1 MNNEPACR
9 ILLVEDDVRLA
20 LMIKDF
26 LTPEGFEVTIEGRGD
41 AAVARILNE
50 SPEAVV
56 LDVNLPGMDGI
67 SVCRTVRSKYSGP
80 ILILT
85 ARGDEVDEIICL
97 EVGAD
102 DFMAKPV
109 RPRVLLAR
117 IRAHLRKTSV
127 TESQTQQK
135 LKIGPLLID
144 AGRRTLEV
152 EGAVVDLTTA
162 EFDLLW
168 HLAENTWKVLSRE
181 DIYQHIHG
189 FRYDGMD
196 RSIDLR
202 VSRLRKKIGDDP
214 NCPQRIK
221 SIRGVGYLL
230 ANDS

>member
-1 MNNEPACR
+1 MNNEPTCR
-9 ILLVEDDVRLA
+9 VLLVEDDVRLA
-20 LMIKDF
+20 MMIRDF

-41 AAVARILNE
+41 AAVARILTE

-117 IRAHLRKTSV
+117 LRAHLRKTAV
-127 TESQTQQK
+127 IESQTQQK

-152 EGAVVDLTTA
+152 DGTVVDLTTA

-168 HLAENTWKVLSRE
+168 HLAENTGKVLSRE

-214 NCPQRIK
+214 NSPLRIK

>member
-1 MNNEPACR
+1 MNNEPACS

-20 LMIKDF
+20 LMIRDF

-67 SVCRTVRSKYSGP
+67 SVCRTVRSKYAGP

-168 HLAENTWKVLSRE
+168 HLAENTGKVLSRE
-181 DIYQHIHG
+181 EIYQHIHG

>member
-1 MNNEPACR
+1 
-9 ILLVEDDVRLA
+9 
-20 LMIKDF
+20 
-26 LTPEGFEVTIEGRGD
+26 
-41 AAVARILNE
+41 
-50 SPEAVV
+50 
-56 LDVNLPGMDGI
+56 MDGI
-67 SVCRTVRSKYSGP
+67 SVCRAVRSAYSGP

-117 IRAHLRKTSV
+117 LRAHLRKSVV
-127 TESQTQQK
+127 TESLLPQK
-135 LKIGPLLID
+135 MQVGPLLID

-152 EGAVVDLTTA
+152 DGAAVDLTTA

-168 HLAENTWKVLSRE
+168 HLAENVGKVLSRE

-189 FRYDGMD
+189 FRYDGLD

-202 VSRLRKKIGDDP
+202 ISRLRKKIGDDP
-214 NCPQRIK
+214 NCPLRIK

>member
-1 MNNEPACR
+1 MNNEPTCR
-9 ILLVEDDVRLA
+9 VLLVEDDVRLA
-20 LMIKDF
+20 MMIRDF

-41 AAVARILNE
+41 AAVARILTE

-117 IRAHLRKTSV
+117 LRAHLRKTAV
-127 TESQTQQK
+127 IESQTQQK

-152 EGAVVDLTTA
+152 DGTVVDLTTA

-168 HLAENTWKVLSRE
+168 HLAENRGKVLSRE

-214 NCPQRIK
+214 NSPLRIK

>member
-1 MNNEPACR
+1 MINEPRCPV
-9 ILLVEDDVRLA
+9 LLVEDDVRLA
-20 LMIKDF
+20 LMIRDF
-26 LTPEGFEVTIEGRGD
+26 LTQEGFDVTVEGRGD
-41 AAVARILNE
+41 TAVTRILNE
-50 SPEAVV
+50 SPEAVI

-67 SVCRTVRSKYSGP
+67 SVCRAVRSAYNGP

-117 IRAHLRKTSV
+117 LRAHLRKTAV
-127 TESQTQQK
+127 AESLLPQK
-135 LKIGPLLID
+135 RQIGPLLID

-152 EGAVVDLTTA
+152 DGTAVDLTTA

-168 HLAENTWKVLSRE
+168 HLAENVGKVLSRE

-189 FRYDGMD
+189 FRYDGLD

-202 VSRLRKKIGDDP
+202 VSRLRRKIGDDP
-214 NCPQRIK
+214 NCPLRIK